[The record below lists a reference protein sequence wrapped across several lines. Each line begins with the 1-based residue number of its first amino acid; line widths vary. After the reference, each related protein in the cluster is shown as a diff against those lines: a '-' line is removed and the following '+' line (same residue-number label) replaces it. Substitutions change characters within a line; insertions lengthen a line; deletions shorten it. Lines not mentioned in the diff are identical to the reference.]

1 MMREQLKGSL
11 LLLLGTAIWGCAF
24 VAQSVAMDHIGPFT
38 FQVGRSFLAV
48 AVLVPVAAL
57 FDRTKPDG
65 GTYLARWQNKKLWK
79 TGLLCGL
86 ALFVA
91 SGLQQMGMVYTD
103 PGKAGFLTAMYI
115 VLVPVLGLFLGKRP
129 GALVWISVGLAVA
142 GLYLLSCVGVA
153 GINIGDVY
161 LVGCAL
167 AYAVQITLVDRLA
180 PGLDGVRLNCIQ
192 FFVAAVLSAVVM
204 AFTETPTW
212 DGVLACAFAL
222 LYTGVLSSAVGFT
235 LQILG
240 QQRVASEKA
249 ALIMSLESVFAVL
262 AGWLLLSQTLTGAET
277 IGCCLV
283 FAAVVLSQYQ
293 PKKAVPKN

>member
-1 MMREQLKGSL
+1 MKEQLKGSL

-38 FQVGRSFLAV
+38 FQVGRSILAV

-57 FDRTKPDG
+57 FDRGRRDG
-65 GTYLARWQNKKLWK
+65 STFFGRWTDKKLWK

-91 SGLQQMGMVYTD
+91 SGLQQMGMVHTD

-115 VLVPVLGLFLGKRP
+115 VLVPVLGLVLGRRP
-129 GALVWISVGLAVA
+129 GILVWISVGLAAA
-142 GLYLLSCVGVA
+142 GLYLLSWVGA
-153 GINIGDVY
+153 AEINIGDVY
-161 LVGCAL
+161 LIGCAL
-167 AYAVQITLVDRLA
+167 AYAVQITLVDRLS

-192 FFVAAVLSAVVM
+192 FFVVAVLSAGVM
-204 AFTETPTW
+204 IATETPTW
-212 DGVLACAFAL
+212 PGVFACTGAL
-222 LYTGVLSSAVGFT
+222 LYTGILSSAVGFT

-262 AGWLLLSQTLTGAET
+262 AGWLILSQTLTGAET

-283 FAAVVLSQYQ
+283 FVAVILSQRQ
-293 PKKAVPKN
+293 PQQSVVEK